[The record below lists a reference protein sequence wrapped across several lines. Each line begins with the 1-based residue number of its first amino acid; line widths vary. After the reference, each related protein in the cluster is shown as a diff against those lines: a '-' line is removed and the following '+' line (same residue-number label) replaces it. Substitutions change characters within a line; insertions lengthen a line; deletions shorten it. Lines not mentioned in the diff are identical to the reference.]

1 MIQRVRTGSPLT
13 ARGKTRIL
21 GFMETPLEIER
32 ISATFERA
40 WTYTQAR
47 LPFSQVS
54 DQIVPLLR
62 ETLTPPERAQPIEM
76 PTEVA
81 GAHLAPGALQRE
93 GIARLRRKLLTD
105 QVRMLDAR
113 RGRSG
118 DG

>member
-13 ARGKTRIL
+13 AREKTRIL
-21 GFMETPLEIER
+21 GFMETPLELER
-32 ISATFERA
+32 ISAIFERA

-54 DQIVPLLR
+54 DQIVSLLR

-81 GAHLAPGALQRE
+81 GAHSAPGALQRE